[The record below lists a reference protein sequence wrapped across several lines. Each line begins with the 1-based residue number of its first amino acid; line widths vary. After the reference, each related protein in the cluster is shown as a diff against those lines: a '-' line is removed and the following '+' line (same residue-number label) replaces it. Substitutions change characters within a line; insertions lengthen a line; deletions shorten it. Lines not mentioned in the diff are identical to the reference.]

1 MRFLIVGCGSIGK
14 RHIRNLKSIGCTDIL
29 AFDVKEERLR
39 EVGDLG
45 ALTFTDL
52 DKALDQNVDA
62 VLVCSPPI
70 FHLQNTLKAV
80 QKGCH
85 VFIEKPIAHTLDG
98 LDQLISLAKEKHLV
112 TMVGFNLRFDK
123 GLLIVKKLLDE
134 GAIGKVITSIN
145 IAGQYLPDQHPWED
159 YRHGYA
165 ANQSLGGGVIL
176 DGMHE
181 LDFISWFLGDIKE
194 ICCFGGK
201 LSDLE
206 MNTEDTA
213 AFLLKFSNNAV
224 GIMEMDYVKRAY
236 ERTCELIGE
245 NGTIKWDFKEHVVK
259 CFSAEKKE
267 WTTYSYDAGYDLNE
281 MYVEELKCFINC
293 IKENESPPVDALEG
307 QKVLKVALA
316 AKESLKEKKVIKL

>member
-1 MRFLIVGCGSIGK
+1 MRFLVVGCGSIGK
-14 RHIRNLKSIGCTDIL
+14 RHIRNLKSIGCTDIV
-29 AFDVKEERLR
+29 AFDVKEERLK
-39 EVGDLG
+39 EVRDLG
-45 ALTFTDL
+45 AQTFNDL
-52 DKALDQNVDA
+52 DKALDQNVNA
-62 VLVCSPPI
+62 VLICSPPI

-80 QKGCH
+80 KKGCH

-98 LDQLISLAKEKHLV
+98 LDELINLAKDKNLI

-165 ANQSLGGGVIL
+165 ANQSLGGGIIL

-181 LDFISWFLGDIKE
+181 LDFISWFLGDIRE

-201 LSDLE
+201 LSSLE
-206 MNTEDTA
+206 MDTEDTA
-213 AFLLKFSNNAV
+213 AFLLKFSSNAV
-224 GIMEMDYVKRAY
+224 GTMEMDYVKRAY

-245 NGTIKWDFKEHVVK
+245 NGTIKWDFKEHAVK
-259 CFSAEKKE
+259 CYSTEKNE
-267 WTTYSYDAGYDLNE
+267 WITYSYDAGYDINE
-281 MYVEELKCFINC
+281 MYVEEMKCFIKC
-293 IKENESPPVDALEG
+293 ITEHESPPVDALEG